1 MSDLKRNYNKE
12 RYHRRREAGLCV
24 ACGKPALGK
33 SRCPKCAKAV
43 NAASVVSNRKR
54 IKREREELLRLR
66 VLFANLQEGESVG

>member
-12 RYHRRREAGLCV
+12 RYHRRRAAGLCV

-33 SRCPKCAKAV
+33 SRCPKCAKEV

-54 IKREREELLRLR
+54 IQRDREELIRLR
-66 VLFANLQEGESVG
+66 ARVAELEGV